1 MPKVPVDYY
10 QTCIYKLVHFDDL
23 NDENIY
29 VGHTTNMT
37 KRKCQ
42 HKKACCNPNLK
53 NHNLKVYQFI
63 RENGGWDKW
72 DMILVEKY
80 SCKCSAEARARERY
94 WIKELKATLNSNEPG
109 RTRKEWFEENRE
121 KIAEYQ
127 NEYRQCNKEKSKI
140 YHKKYYQ
147 ENHEKKIQNS
157 KEYYQDNHQKI
168 IEKRAEKITCDC
180 GSVVRILNIT
190 RHRKTI
196 KHQDWLKNNNLTI
209 N

>member
-1 MPKVPVDYY
+1 MPKVPVDYN

-37 KRKCQ
+37 KRKWE
-42 HKKACCNPNLK
+42 HKHSCCNPNNK
-53 NHNLKVYQFI
+53 EYNQKKYQFI

-72 DMILVEKY
+72 QMILVEKY
-80 SCKCSAEARARERY
+80 SCKCSAEAKARERY
-94 WIKELKATLNSNEPG
+94 WIKELKATLNTIEPG
-109 RTRKEWFEENRE
+109 RTKKEYREDNHEMIAENNKKYIQDNRE
-121 KIAEYQ
+121 KLLEQ
-127 NEYRQCNKEKSKI
+127 WKEYREANRTKLAEKSKQ
-140 YHKKYYQ
+140 YY
-147 ENHEKKIQNS
+147 
-157 KEYYQDNHQKI
+157 YDNCQKI
-168 IEKRAEKITCDC
+168 AEKGAEKITCDC
-180 GSVVRILNIT
+180 GSVIRSGDIA